1 MVMFHAQTVLTVC
14 LLVYS
19 ASAQLLSRA
28 SDNLGI
34 DNVHVTC
41 DRDHILVTLDVST
54 PFEGLIYP
62 KGLPKNSSCMTQ
74 YASSDNR
81 LKYSMPLWACNTM
94 SNDVTDGVE
103 YFNTIVVQP
112 HRRLVTNQ
120 GKGYHIRCKYQTKT
134 KLLLN
139 NVNVSDVTPNILET
153 NVPIP
158 EHNMKIHLSQISME
172 HVAENVNIG
181 DNLTMH
187 VTLGKQDIYGMKITN
202 CFVRDGLNWNEQLLV
217 NEEGCPLDADVM
229 GPFAYST
236 DKTEA
241 IVEFQAHKF
250 PYTPTVYYKCN
261 IKLCLK
267 QNGGCNDVP
276 PLCTSDGRNL
286 RRIRRQVDPE
296 EKFNRT
302 SQSTTNSKD
311 LSVAVYSG
319 LHVGDSD
326 NLKSTSEEPLP
337 NPSPSNRESGFC
349 MSSRDFAIGIA
360 VAGLILMLAVLLLV
374 ALLIRRRR
382 RRKDASAT
390 AASSIYSGPYSNPA
404 FSSN

>member
-1 MVMFHAQTVLTVC
+1 MANIICQTIYLVFFLVGLT
-14 LLVYS
+14 
-19 ASAQLLSRA
+19 SAQLLTA
-28 SDNLGI
+28 EHIGI
-34 DNVHVTC
+34 ENVHVSC
-41 DRDHILVTLDVST
+41 DRDHILVTLDIST

-74 YASSDNR
+74 YASNDNH
-81 LKYSMPLWACNTM
+81 LTYSMPLWACNTM
-94 SNDVTDGVE
+94 SSDVADGVE

-139 NVNVSDVTPNILET
+139 NVNISDVAPNLLTT
-153 NVPIP
+153 NAPIP
-158 EHNMKIHLSQISME
+158 EHHMKIHLAQE
-172 HVAENVNIG
+172 KTELVAENVNIG

-187 VTLGKQDIYGMKITN
+187 INLGKQEVYGMKITN
-202 CFVRDGLNWNEQLLV
+202 CFVRDGLNWNDQLLL
-217 NEEGCPLDADVM
+217 NEEGCPVDPDVM
-229 GPFAYST
+229 GSFQYSN

-241 IVEFQAHKF
+241 VVEFQAHKF
-250 PYTPTVYYKCN
+250 PYTPTVYYKCS

-267 QNGGCNDVP
+267 QIGGCNDVP

-286 RRIRRQVDPE
+286 RRIRRQAE
-296 EKFNRT
+296 TEISEKFNR
-302 SQSTTNSKD
+302 SSAPNVHSKD

-326 NLKSTSEEPLP
+326 NLKSTTEEPIP
-337 NPSPSNRESGFC
+337 NPQSNSRESGFC

-390 AASSIYSGPYSNPA
+390 AGSSIYSGPYSNPA
-404 FSSN
+404 YSNN